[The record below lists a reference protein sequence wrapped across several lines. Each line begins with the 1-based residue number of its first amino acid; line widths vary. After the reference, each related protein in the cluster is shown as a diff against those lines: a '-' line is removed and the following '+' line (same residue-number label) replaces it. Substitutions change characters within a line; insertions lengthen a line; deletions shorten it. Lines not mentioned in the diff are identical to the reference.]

1 MLKFGNKEFR
11 NLQEQVLANMRAI
24 GDLKTTGIVLD
35 EFGIKVV
42 GQAESAAAMPSV
54 ASYKEG
60 NPDWAYGD
68 AYAVGTETPYSL
80 YILTRANE
88 SHAEDYWFNIGQ
100 FPVPGPQGPE
110 GPEGET
116 GPQGQTGPAGQD
128 GSSAGFGIVT
138 ASAITMEPGSDA
150 QVSVVTLGPD
160 TAKDFAFTFG
170 IPRGEPGEAPELEWG
185 NITGDISDQTDL
197 VNVLQGKQ
205 NSLVSGTNI
214 KTVNNTS
221 LLGSGNVAVQ
231 ETLVSGTNIKTVNS
245 TSVLGSGNI
254 AVQETLVS
262 GTNIKTINNES
273 ILGSGNITI
282 QGGGDVTDVEVNG
295 VSVVGSDGVAEVT
308 VPTKVSDLDNDSGFI
323 TGITSSD
330 VTTALGY
337 TPGTSN
343 FSGDYDDLTD
353 KPDLSIYAESSDLA
367 TVATTGDYDDL
378 IDKPDL
384 SVYAESSDLATVATT
399 GDYDDLLDKP
409 DLSIY
414 AESSSLAAVATSG
427 DYDDLLNKPT
437 IPAAQVQ
444 SDWSEADSTKVDY
457 IKNKPSLATVA
468 TSGSY
473 TDLSNKPTIPTD
485 TSDLTNGAG
494 FITSSA
500 LSGYATETWVT
511 NQDYITG
518 IDSSDVI
525 SALGYTPGTSNFSGS
540 YTDLTDKP
548 TLGTAAA
555 KDFTTSVTSG
565 SADLVTAGAVF
576 TAIDNLP
583 EPMIFKGL
591 VGEGGTIE
599 WADLPAAASANEG
612 FTYKVI
618 TAHATAPICEVGD
631 IIISNGSEWNVI
643 PSGDEP
649 SGTVTSVGLSMPTG
663 FVVTGSP
670 ITTSGTLTVSLGSGY
685 SLLNNNSGQIISG
698 SKTFT
703 GTVNL
708 QSLSLKVPDTED
720 TYTSG
725 VISISSSGTLI
736 PGYNNNVIF
745 GSNIRAQNNNS
756 LDLGTRSIKWKDLY
770 LAGVINK
777 TASGYGLA
785 IPDTSSYT
793 ANKTI
798 ATTDQIP
805 SVSYPVTSV
814 TLGGSS
820 VMSGTV
826 AELPA
831 YPVVPTNVSSFN
843 NDSGYITSSALSG
856 YATETWVGSQG
867 YLVSSDISNMMTID
881 TAQTITAN
889 KTLQAGIYIKGQV
902 SGETAKDLIGMF
914 SASHSTHAKDI
925 FIGDGTTSSSPK
937 LWLYAPQIASNAD
950 NTTDLGDSSHAFKDL
965 YLAGII
971 NKASSGYGLAIP
983 STAGYTANKTIATT
997 SDITSEI
1004 SAAINA
1010 YDLQNTYKD
1019 DDTYSNATYLNPT
1032 GYITASSKEI
1042 SFTFTAPKSLK
1053 NITSITVDKLQ
1064 CLFRGVG
1071 GYVNGSSAIN
1081 YATGSNYTINALKID
1096 DHSIFI
1102 QLKSTTAF
1110 SGATNNTPI
1119 NIVFNADC
1127 LQLTFNE

>member
-54 ASYKEG
+54 AAYKEG
-60 NPDWAYGD
+60 NPEWAYGD

-100 FPVPGPQGPE
+100 FPVPGPE
-110 GPEGET
+110 GPQGLRGET

-128 GSSAGFGIVT
+128 GTSAGFASPS
-138 ASAITMEPGSDA
+138 ASAITLEPGSEA
-150 QVSVVTLGPD
+150 QVSVIASGPN
-160 TAKDFAFTFG
+160 TAKAFSFTFG
-170 IPRGEPGEAPELEWG
+170 IPKGEPGEAPELEWG

-214 KTVNNTS
+214 KTVNSTS

-231 ETLVSGTNIKTVNS
+231 ETLVSGTNIKTINS

-273 ILGSGNITI
+273 ILGSGNIDI
-282 QGGGDVTDVEVNG
+282 QGGGGDVTDVEVNG
-295 VSVVGSDGVAEVT
+295 TSVVDENGVAEIT
-308 VPTKVSDLDNDSGFI
+308 ISAAGISGDYDDLTNKPSIPTATSDLDNDSGFI
-323 TGITSSD
+323 TSS
-330 VTTALGY
+330 ALSGY
-337 TPGTSN
+337 ATETWVGN
-343 FSGDYDDLTD
+343 QG
-353 KPDLSIYAESSDLA
+353 YAVAANLA
-367 TVATTGDYDDL
+367 TVAT
-378 IDKPDL
+378 
-384 SVYAESSDLATVATT
+384 S

-414 AESSSLAAVATSG
+414 AESSDLAAVATSG
-427 DYDDLLNKPT
+427 DYDDLINKPS

-444 SDWSEADSTKVDY
+444 SNWTEADNTKVDY
-457 IKNKPSLATVA
+457 IKNKPTLATVA

-473 TDLSNKPTIPTD
+473 SDLSNKPTIPTD

-511 NQDYITG
+511 NQNYITG

-555 KDFTTSVTSG
+555 KDYTTSVTSG
-565 SADLVTAGAVF
+565 SADLVTSGAVF

-583 EPMIFKGL
+583 EPMVFKGS
-591 VGEGGTIE
+591 VGSGGTVE
-599 WADLPAAASANEG
+599 WADLPAASSANEG

-631 IIISNGSEWNVI
+631 TIISNGSTWNVI

-663 FVVTGSP
+663 FSVTGSP
-670 ITTSGTLTVSLGSGY
+670 ITSSGTLNVSLASGY
-685 SLLNNNSGQIISG
+685 ALINNNSAQTIAGA
-698 SKTFT
+698 KTFT
-703 GTVNL
+703 GTTNL

-725 VISISSSGTLI
+725 VVSLTTNGTYI
-736 PGYNNNVIF
+736 PGYNSNVIF
-745 GSNIRAQNNNS
+745 GSNIRALNNNS
-756 LDLGTRSIKWKDLY
+756 LDLGTRSVKWKDLY

-777 TASGYGLA
+777 TSSGYGLA
-785 IPDTSSYT
+785 IPDTSGYT

-826 AELPA
+826 AALPA

-856 YATETWVGSQG
+856 YATETWVGNQG
-867 YLVSSDISNMMTID
+867 YLVSSDISNMLTTN
-881 TAQTITAN
+881 TAQTITAA
-889 KTLQAGIYIKGQV
+889 KTLQAGTYLKGQV
-902 SGETAKDLIGMF
+902 SGESAKDLIGMF

-925 FIGDGTTSSSPK
+925 FIGDGTSSSSPK
-937 LWLYAPQIASNAD
+937 LWLYAPVVASNAD
-950 NTTDLGDSSHAFKDL
+950 NTTDLGDSSHTFKNL
-965 YLAGII
+965 YIKGSIT
-971 NKASSGYGLAIP
+971 NGTSSV
-983 STAGYTANKTIATT
+983 
-997 SDITSEI
+997 
-1004 SAAINA
+1004 
-1010 YDLQNTYKD
+1010 NTYE
-1019 DDTYSNATYLNPT
+1019 TW
-1032 GYITASSKEI
+1032 
-1042 SFTFTAPKSLK
+1042 TFTLSD
-1053 NITSITVDKLQ
+1053 NTTVTKTVL
-1064 CLFRGVG
+1064 VG
-1071 GYVNGSSAIN
+1071 
-1081 YATGSNYTINALKID
+1081 
-1096 DHSIFI
+1096 
-1102 QLKSTTAF
+1102 
-1110 SGATNNTPI
+1110 
-1119 NIVFNADC
+1119 
-1127 LQLTFNE
+1127 

>member
-42 GQAESAAAMPSV
+42 GQADSAAAMPSV

-88 SHAEDYWFNIGQ
+88 SHSEDYWFNIGQ

-138 ASAITMEPGSDA
+138 ASATTLEPGSSA
-150 QVSVVTLGPD
+150 QVSVVASGPD
-160 TAKDFAFTFG
+160 TAKEFSFTFG

-282 QGGGDVTDVEVNG
+282 QGGGGDVTDVEVNG

-330 VTTALGY
+330 ITTALGY

-343 FSGDYDDLTD
+343 FSGDYDDLED

-399 GDYDDLLDKP
+399 GDYDDLIDKP

-414 AESSSLAAVATSG
+414 AQSSSLAAVATSG

-444 SDWSEADSTKVDY
+444 SDWTQADNTKVDY

-473 TDLSNKPTIPTD
+473 ADLSNKPTIPTD

-511 NQDYITG
+511 NQNYITG

-555 KDFTTSVTSG
+555 KNFTTSVTSG
-565 SADLVTAGAVF
+565 SSDLVTAGAVF

-583 EPMIFKGL
+583 EPMIFKGS
-591 VGEGGTIE
+591 VGVGGTVE
-599 WADLPAAASANEG
+599 WANLPAAASSNEG

-618 TAHATAPICEVGD
+618 TTHATAPICKVGD
-631 IIISNGSEWNVI
+631 TIISNGSAWNVI

-663 FVVTGSP
+663 FTVSGSP
-670 ITTSGTLTVSLGSGY
+670 ITSSGTINVSLASGY
-685 SLLNNNSGQIISG
+685 SLLNSNNGQIIGG

-703 GTVNL
+703 DTVNL
-708 QSLSLKVPDTED
+708 KSLSLKEPGTENI
-720 TYTSG
+720 YTS
-725 VISISSSGTLI
+725 SILSLSSNGTLI
-736 PGYNNNVIF
+736 QGYNHSILFADTV
-745 GSNIRAQNNNS
+745 RPLNNNS
-756 LDLGTRSIKWKDLY
+756 IDLGTRNIKWKDLY

-777 TASGYGLA
+777 ASSGYGLA
-785 IPDTSSYT
+785 IPDTSGYT

-805 SVSYPVTSV
+805 YVSYPVTRV
-814 TLGGSS
+814 TLGGTS

-826 AELPA
+826 AALPA
-831 YPVVPTNVSSFN
+831 YPVVPTDISSFN

-856 YATETWVGSQG
+856 YATETWVGNQG
-867 YLVSSDISNMMTID
+867 YLVSSDISNMMTTD
-881 TAQTITAN
+881 TAQTITAA
-889 KTLQAGIYIKGQV
+889 KTLQAGIYLKGQV
-902 SGETAKDLIGMF
+902 SGESAKDIIGMF
-914 SASHSTHAKDI
+914 SANHSTHPKDI
-925 FIGDGTTSSSPK
+925 FIGDGTTASSPK
-937 LWLYAPQIASNAD
+937 LWLYAPEVASNAD
-950 NTTDLGDSSHAFKDL
+950 NTTDLGDSSHAFKNL
-965 YLAGII
+965 YVKGNIS
-971 NKASSGYGLAIP
+971 NGTSSV
-983 STAGYTANKTIATT
+983 
-997 SDITSEI
+997 
-1004 SAAINA
+1004 
-1010 YDLQNTYKD
+1010 NTFETWTFTLS
-1019 DDTYSNATYLNPT
+1019 DDTTT
-1032 GYITASSKEI
+1032 TK
-1042 SFTFTAPKSLK
+1042 
-1053 NITSITVDKLQ
+1053 TVL
-1064 CLFRGVG
+1064 VG
-1071 GYVNGSSAIN
+1071 
-1081 YATGSNYTINALKID
+1081 
-1096 DHSIFI
+1096 
-1102 QLKSTTAF
+1102 
-1110 SGATNNTPI
+1110 
-1119 NIVFNADC
+1119 
-1127 LQLTFNE
+1127 